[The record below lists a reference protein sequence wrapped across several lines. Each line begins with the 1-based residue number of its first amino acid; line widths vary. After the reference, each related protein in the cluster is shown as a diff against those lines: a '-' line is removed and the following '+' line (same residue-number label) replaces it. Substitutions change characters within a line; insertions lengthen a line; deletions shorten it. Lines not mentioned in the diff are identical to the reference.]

1 MSVPQPDDESGAAAH
16 RAFGHNGLKKGSNQ
30 WDELNDIMVNDP
42 TYLSFSVEQCNFAHV
57 W

>member
-42 TYLSFSVEQCNFAHV
+42 TYLSLFFG
-57 W
+57 